1 MQKPIAALIEKIA
14 KECQEANA
22 DKWTI
27 TKIVKHLSSQKPKGI
42 KEMRKMALLMLQ
54 QLDPKAASIYAS
66 FQKMQVRT
74 SNETIEPF
82 DRGNIIKSL
91 LRETEVVRGVAEKI
105 GHEVEEKIK
114 DLQIESIS
122 TSLIRELVNVKL
134 LEYGHENIRNQYT
147 RLGLPV
153 FEVRKKVEQIP
164 YSNKAMLTEYNL
176 LHVIPSRLGKMHLSS
191 QLFIGELQ
199 DFGTKP
205 VALSIV
211 PQIEETPRDT
221 VFRLLEKANRLSR
234 LSSWRPNISAL
245 NVAIAANS
253 GKKTAREAALLFAKA
268 VKAIFLSGKAVP
280 AFNVLHLFEPD
291 AFEKDGIER
300 ESMIG
305 AATTMLKA
313 SAEEKSHVF
322 ENAVAIDTKYK
333 LQLLSGPFPKMLL
346 NCKNAEW
353 NLVNE
358 VALPG
363 NGLCSFIALNLT
375 SIALDSRKNEILFFE
390 ELAKRA
396 KAVMQLD
403 ELKRK
408 ELGRRAYIKKQGIA
422 VEEMHSALALDRLFE
437 AGKTAIGTENAGEAI
452 AFSERIL
459 VELKKQLPKS
469 FVLTELRNKKAER
482 RFRAQNRKSLGG
494 RKQYGEEKQLMKSS
508 TICRSYCFVAK
519 AESRKELNELIDSNV
534 RLIEFGEKEDG

>member
-91 LRETEVVRGVAEKI
+91 LRETEVPRGVAEKI

-164 YSNKAMLTEYNL
+164 YSNKAILTEYNL

-268 VKAIFLSGKAVP
+268 AKAIFLSGKAVP

-291 AFEKDGIER
+291 AFEKNGIER

-322 ENAVAIDTKYK
+322 ENAVAVDTKYK

-346 NCKNAEW
+346 NCREKECS
-353 NLVNE
+353 LVNGI
-358 VALPG
+358 VVQG
-363 NGLCSFIALNLT
+363 NGLCSFIGLNL
-375 SIALDSRKNEILFFE
+375 SAIALGCSGNETAFFE
-390 ELAKRA
+390 ELGKRA
-396 KAVMQLD
+396 KAATQLD

-408 ELGRRAYIKKQGIA
+408 ELTGRLYIKKQGI
-422 VEEMHSALALDRLFE
+422 VIEQLPSALALDSLFE
-437 AGKTAIGTENAGEAI
+437 AGKTAINGEKEREI
-452 AFSERIL
+452 LQFSEKVL
-459 VELKKQLPKS
+459 DELKRQLPEN
-469 FVLTELRNKKAER
+469 FVLTELRNKAALH
-482 RFRAQNRKSLGG
+482 RFSLRNKKG
-494 RKQYGEEKQLMKSS
+494 KEEKQLRKSS
-508 TICRSYCFVAK
+508 TICRNYCFVAK

-534 RLIEFGEKEDG
+534 RLIEFGEKEEE